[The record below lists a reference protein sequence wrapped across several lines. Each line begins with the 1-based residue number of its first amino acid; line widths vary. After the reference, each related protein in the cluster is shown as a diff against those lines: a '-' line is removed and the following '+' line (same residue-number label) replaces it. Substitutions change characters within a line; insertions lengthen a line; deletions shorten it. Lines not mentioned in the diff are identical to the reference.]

1 MNNFKLRRINVLLYE
16 LIGGLEIMLFT
27 SMFVYLNLILT
38 ITVAVL
44 GIYALILLIKALK
57 IYIKKNS

>member
-1 MNNFKLRRINVLLYE
+1 
-16 LIGGLEIMLFT
+16 MLFA
-27 SMFVYLNLILT
+27 SIWIYFNFILI
-38 ITVAVL
+38 ITFSVL

>member
-1 MNNFKLRRINVLLYE
+1 
-16 LIGGLEIMLFT
+16 MLFT

-38 ITVAVL
+38 ITFAVL
-44 GIYALILLIKALK
+44 GIYTLILLIKALK

>member
-1 MNNFKLRRINVLLYE
+1 
-16 LIGGLEIMLFT
+16 MLFT